1 MKIITQAEVEAMA
14 AQQTGTPTNTGMTAG
29 QGTDLYGTLTSNIPN
44 NNYDIYNLC
53 REYYSAYPCTLI
65 K

>member
-29 QGTDLYGTLTSNIPN
+29 QGTDLYGTLASKIPN
-44 NNYDIYNLC
+44 NNYDI
-53 REYYSAYPCTLI
+53 
-65 K
+65 